1 MSIKTLSDLYV
12 DGKIGIGVST
22 PAADLHIEDAGNS
35 SSGIRI
41 EAVNEG
47 TQDTVNMHFQGTGA
61 GAPFY
66 ISRSN
71 TGGAEVQLQFDGDVI
86 LNGSNGDNCGI
97 GTTSP
102 SQKLDVNG
110 NVRFRNRLYAS
121 NNSAGSSGQ
130 VLSSTGTG
138 TQWISVTS
146 DTGVPAILSNGSTPS
161 LNTGITAAE
170 IRSLIGAGTGNGT
183 VTGTGVSGRV
193 AFWNS
198 GSSLSYDNL
207 YWDTANDRLGIGVAT
222 PLQSLDVSGNQL
234 LRGSLYLDSGTSNR
248 LYGSGG
254 ALNFDT
260 NSQLRFKVLFGGGAE
275 VYDGRFLVQDGSGNA
290 EIFGGNQITQG
301 SAANYGFKISSAVNT
316 GMYIDTKY
324 ATSGQ
329 DIYFRNVLSGST
341 PTKFQMDMTNG
352 TFTASGDLVAYGSPS
367 DKKLKENI
375 KPIENALDKVEKLN
389 GVSFDWKDKGLV
401 NIKEDLG
408 FIAQD
413 VKEVLPELVRE
424 NEEGNLSLRHQGIIP
439 VLLEAIKELS
449 EKVKALEN
457 GSSK

>member
-1 MSIKTLSDLYV
+1 
-12 DGKIGIGVST
+12 
-22 PAADLHIEDAGNS
+22 
-35 SSGIRI
+35 
-41 EAVNEG
+41 
-47 TQDTVNMHFQGTGA
+47 
-61 GAPFY
+61 
-66 ISRSN
+66 
-71 TGGAEVQLQFDGDVI
+71 
-86 LNGSNGDNCGI
+86 
-97 GTTSP
+97 
-102 SQKLDVNG
+102 
-110 NVRFRNRLYAS
+110 
-121 NNSAGSSGQ
+121 
-130 VLSSTGTG
+130 
-138 TQWISVTS
+138 
-146 DTGVPAILSNGSTPS
+146 
-161 LNTGITAAE
+161 
-170 IRSLIGAGTGNGT
+170 
-183 VTGTGVSGRV
+183 
-193 AFWNS
+193 
-198 GSSLSYDNL
+198 
-207 YWDTANDRLGIGVAT
+207 
-222 PLQSLDVSGNQL
+222 
-234 LRGSLYLDSGTSNR
+234 LYLDSGTSNR

-260 NSQLRFKVLFGGGAE
+260 DSQLRFKVLFGGGAE

-375 KPIENALDKVEKLN
+375 KPIENALDKVKKLN

-413 VKEVLPELVRE
+413 VQEVLPELVRE

-439 VLLEAIKELS
+439 VLLEAIKEWS